1 MFCSKCG
8 KQIDDNSEFCVFC
21 GAKIFEQKEISSAD
35 NCGVVP
41 TEKNKEQINC
51 ISDGKEL
58 AEKTKNHGK
67 PSKPLII
74 GMASGCLLLLLI
86 IIGGVNYVSHTGY
99 GTPIQNG
106 NSDPGLSGMFVELQK
121 IYDNGNLVVYAT
133 GMSYENSTGFY
144 KISMYIENHN
154 LMEVS
159 YVATDT
165 KINGIEVSPYTVVY
179 MPTVH
184 GLGANDLMPLAVKK
198 EKIEEIGINK
208 INTISF
214 SLSDGKKKTGEM
226 TINVS
231 SN

>member
-8 KQIDDNSEFCVFC
+8 KQIDDDSEFCVFC
-21 GAKIFEQKEISSAD
+21 GAKIIEQKEVSSAD
-35 NCGVVP
+35 IYGALP
-41 TEKNKEQINC
+41 TDENKEQVN
-51 ISDGKEL
+51 SLLVGKEL
-58 AEKTKNHGK
+58 VEKTKKQGK
-67 PSKPLII
+67 QSKPLLI
-74 GMASGCLLLLLI
+74 GMAAGCLLLVLI
-86 IIGGVNYVSHTGY
+86 IIGGANYVSHTGY
-99 GTPIQNG
+99 GTPTQNS
-106 NSDPGLSGMFVELQK
+106 NSDSGLSGMFVELQK

-133 GMSYENSTGFY
+133 GMSYENTTGFY
-144 KISMYIENHN
+144 KISMHIENHN

-184 GLGANDLMPLAVKK
+184 GLGANDLMPVAVKK